1 MATTGTATLSFGAT
15 PTTEATVLVSSGLSG
30 LTINSHME
38 AFVQGS
44 DSTATNTVDDHKMLA
59 FFGKFNCEYV
69 SATSM
74 NINGDLTGFL
84 ASDNFTVHWVTA

>member
-1 MATTGTATLSFGAT
+1 MATGTATLAFGST
-15 PTTEATVLVSSGLSG
+15 PATEATVLVSGLSG
-30 LTINSHME
+30 LTINSHLE

-44 DSTATNTVDDHKMLA
+44 DSTGTNTVDDHKMMA

-74 NINGDLTGFL
+74 NINCDLTGFL
-84 ASDNFTVHWVTA
+84 ATDNFAIHWVTA